1 MNRIITSL
9 LMIFLITIIQLPM
22 SSTAYAV
29 GAEREAKE
37 KRKTKLPG
45 QSVAKKVAKAF
56 DAFGIE
62 AEDGSNIDNA
72 LAILLEIKTRKE
84 FDKAF
89 TNRFIGLMYAQKGSQ
104 KEAIRYLKLAI
115 TPDVLNEKEQGES
128 LKNIADLQMGE
139 EQYKEAIVSYHAWM
153 DFTGESDAIAW
164 VKLSQA
170 NLALE
175 QFKEVI
181 PAADKAIAAYGDKQS
196 PNPYIIKINSYHERK
211 MYKETIKV
219 LETALQL
226 FPETKMFWVQLASL
240 YAMTE
245 DFTKSLST
253 LDLAYKKGFLTTE
266 REIIMLANLYAQSEL
281 PHKTAMLLEKFIDS
295 GVVKRDDKNI
305 KTLANA
311 WHGAQHIDKA
321 ADYYGELAKMTNDSK
336 HYKKQGALL
345 NQDEQFTKAIV
356 ALKKAIEVGIK
367 NPGSVYQ
374 SIAESY
380 YYLEKYKQANTYILK
395 AMKDPKS
402 RRSAKGWIGYIKDA
416 AQRKNITI

>member
-1 MNRIITSL
+1 
-9 LMIFLITIIQLPM
+9 MILLITIIQLPM
-22 SSTAYAV
+22 SSTVYAV

-45 QSVAKKVAKAF
+45 QSIAKKVGKAF
-56 DAFGIE
+56 EAFAVE
-62 AEDGSNIDNA
+62 VEDGTNIDNA
-72 LAILLEIKTRKE
+72 LAILLDISPRK
-84 FDKAF
+84 DYDTAF
-89 TNRFIGLMYAQKGSQ
+89 VNRYIGLMYAQKGSQ

-115 TPDVLNEKEQGES
+115 APDVLNEKEQGES
-128 LKNIADLQMGE
+128 LNNLAGLQMGE
-139 EQYKEAIVSYHAWM
+139 ELFKEAIVSYYAWM
-153 DFTGESDAIAW
+153 DFTGESDATVWARIASGH
-164 VKLSQA
+164 LS
-170 NLALE
+170 LE
-175 QFKEVI
+175 QYKEII
-181 PAADKAIAAYGDKQS
+181 PAADNAIAAYGDKQNA
-196 PNPYIIKINSYHERK
+196 NPYILKVNSYYERK
-211 MYKETIKV
+211 MFKESVKV
-219 LETALQL
+219 LETAVQL
-226 FPETKMFWVQLASL
+226 FPETKGFWTQLASL

-253 LDLAYKKGFLTTE
+253 LDLAYKKGFLTSE

-281 PHKTAMLLEKFIDS
+281 PYKTAMLLEKFIDS

-321 ADYYGELAKMTNDSK
+321 ASYYGELAKMTNESR